1 MKSYSAAATSQGPSR
16 LTRFAAAA
24 LFVTGSWGATLMAAM
39 PAAAQSGS
47 VSFSTAELAPVDAY
61 AYSVMTLDN
70 KSDQWLLSDQLLR
83 RAGFGDALDQAISE
97 ELTDENGKPL
107 PLDAFLGGEI
117 GVVVDDSTL
126 DMVADDS
133 LSSSEL
139 GMMTGDMGDS
149 SDAAPQNDLQGVA
162 AILDTRAPDTAWA
175 GIIQSA
181 EGENSQTSDY
191 EGVTITFTP
200 PDPTEDGDTGMAVAR
215 IDDHILLASTPEDLQ
230 PIIDTANGANESIV
244 SLPQFSTAV
253 DALPAEFMSF
263 TFVNNG
269 IAKDVDF
276 GPFESSLSTLV
287 KDTYVGVTIAA
298 DQPGFRL
305 ESVTIPGQDTLPAIP
320 EAYDS
325 QLATVAPDSSI
336 IFLSTPN
343 LGESG
348 VLDALGAAAIGLAFG
363 MSDPAAEGTPEAAA
377 DPKAAIA
384 AQYEAAAGILGVNL
398 QTDLFQRFVGEYGG
412 WLTADASGE
421 SGSGV
426 FASKVDDPETV
437 SNALMQ
443 ISLLVQSTVSSDDD
457 TFKTKAVGNGS
468 VYAMDMGDGTTF
480 EFGVID
486 DMFVLGL
493 GDSVERFAGAQSDS
507 LESGALYQSAM
518 SNLPTDTN
526 GIFYVDLTQAIP
538 LAQSSSDMADD
549 LGMGSGSDLQDAS
562 DACADYA
569 SAEDAQSAYDA
580 GEPNTFDLDQD
591 FDGEVCEDYFAETNS
606 VEEIESEDDMAGS
619 DVEDSLTNADYSNIQ
634 AFALVGHEEDGM
646 QHASGILLIGE

>member
-1 MKSYSAAATSQGPSR
+1 MKAYSEAATSQGPSR

-39 PAAAQSGS
+39 PASAQSGP
-47 VSFSTAELAPVDAY
+47 VNFSTAELAPVDAY

-70 KSDQWLLSDQLLR
+70 KSDQWLLSDELLR
-83 RAGFGDALDQAISE
+83 RAGFGDALDQMISE

-107 PLDAFLGGEI
+107 PLDALMGGEI

-133 LSSSEL
+133 LSSGEL

-149 SDAAPQNDLQGVA
+149 SDTAQNDLQGVA
-162 AILDTRAPDTAWA
+162 AILDTRAPDTAWVIVQA
-175 GIIQSA
+175 AAKDG
-181 EGENSQTSDY
+181 QTSEY
-191 EGVTITFTP
+191 EGVTITYAP
-200 PDPTEDGDTGMAVAR
+200 PDPTDDEDDTGIAVAR
-215 IDDHILLASTPEDLQ
+215 VDDHILLASTPEDLH

-253 DALPAEFMSF
+253 DALPDEFMSF

-269 IAKDVDF
+269 VAKDVDF
-276 GPFESSLSTLV
+276 GSFESSLSTLV
-287 KDTYVGVTIAA
+287 KDTYVGVTISA

-305 ESVTIPGQDTLPAIP
+305 ESVTIPGEDEIPPIPA
-320 EAYDS
+320 AYDS
-325 QLATVAPDSSI
+325 QLATVAPDSSLV
-336 IFLSTPN
+336 FLSTPN

-363 MSDPAAEGTPEAAA
+363 MGAPADEGTPAA
-377 DPKAAIA
+377 DADPQAAIA

-398 QTDLFQRFVGEYGG
+398 QTDLFQQFVGEYGG
-412 WLTADASGE
+412 WLTVDATGQSGT
-421 SGSGV
+421 GV
-426 FASKVDDPETV
+426 FASKVEDPETV

-443 ISLLVQSTVSSDDD
+443 ISLLIQSTVSSDDD
-457 TFKTKAVGNGS
+457 TFTTKAVGGGN
-468 VYAMDMGDGTTF
+468 VYSMDMGDGTSL

-507 LESGALYQSAM
+507 LESGALYQSVM

-526 GIFYVDLTQAIP
+526 GIFYLDLTQAIP

-549 LGMGSGSDLQDAS
+549 FGMDSGGSIQDAS

-569 SAEDAQSAYDA
+569 TAEDAQSAYDA

-591 FDGEVCEDYFAETNS
+591 FDGEVCEDYFAESNS
-606 VEEIESEDDMAGS
+606 VEEIESEDDLASS
-619 DVEDSLTNADYSNIQ
+619 DVEDSLANADYSNIQ
-634 AFALVGHEEDGM
+634 AFALVGHEEDGL